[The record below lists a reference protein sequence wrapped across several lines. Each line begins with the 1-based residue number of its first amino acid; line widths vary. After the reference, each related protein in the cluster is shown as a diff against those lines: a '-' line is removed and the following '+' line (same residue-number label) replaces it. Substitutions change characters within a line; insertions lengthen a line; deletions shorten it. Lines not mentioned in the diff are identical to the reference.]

1 MRSGHSPIAVARW
14 SKQAGADANPHNRPG
29 KSARAQAPA
38 PVKLGWPIVL
48 LRGDHTNQDG
58 VGLAIVR
65 TKYDEGV
72 RAIFD
77 IMLTSVTLGGQNLT
91 RKNDRIMLLTSTA
104 STDFTGANYSPNCI
118 PGP

>member
-1 MRSGHSPIAVARW
+1 M
-14 SKQAGADANPHNRPG
+14 
-29 KSARAQAPA
+29 
-38 PVKLGWPIVL
+38 L

-77 IMLTSVTLGGQNLT
+77 IKLTSVTLGGQNLT